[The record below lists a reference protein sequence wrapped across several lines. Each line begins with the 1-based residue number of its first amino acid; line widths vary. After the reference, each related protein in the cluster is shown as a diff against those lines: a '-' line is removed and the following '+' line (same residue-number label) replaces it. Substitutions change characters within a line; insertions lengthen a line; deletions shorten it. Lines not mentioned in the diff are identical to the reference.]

1 MSGAEVK
8 SGIPVIAGP
17 TPHNFKVGD
26 KVWLGYVSQDYYHQ
40 FFSFHICELIRSFSK
55 RAAFKCKI
63 NVSFQVTNCL
73 IRVSSF
79 WHLLILILG

>member
-26 KVWLGYVSQDYYHQ
+26 KVWLGYVSQDEFQH
-40 FFSFHICELIRSFSK
+40 FFS
-55 RAAFKCKI
+55 
-63 NVSFQVTNCL
+63 
-73 IRVSSF
+73 
-79 WHLLILILG
+79 LLRM